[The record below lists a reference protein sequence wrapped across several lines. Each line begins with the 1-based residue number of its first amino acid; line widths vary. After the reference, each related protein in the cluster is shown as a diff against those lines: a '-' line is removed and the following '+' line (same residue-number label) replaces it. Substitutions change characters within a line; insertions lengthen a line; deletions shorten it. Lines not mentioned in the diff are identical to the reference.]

1 MARYELHGPP
11 YRAVQRLVVWA
22 ATQWGPLEREVFDRT
37 GRGDLAG
44 LSLRFAVSWLYQR
57 MVESAPGGQPDVD
70 AFLAGDPL
78 PSAEAE
84 VERKAGDLL
93 AMGGEVVG

>member
-1 MARYELHGPP
+1 M
-11 YRAVQRLVVWA
+11 
-22 ATQWGPLEREVFDRT
+22 
-37 GRGDLAG
+37 
-44 LSLRFAVSWLYQR
+44 SWLYQR